1 MLLSSLCLI
10 GAAVTLGLGL
20 AIWYLQ
26 SEGRRIPPFALAAL
40 HGALA
45 VSGFILLL
53 IVLSGPLPP
62 KGDMY
67 GAPLMGRIAAGF
79 LVLALLT
86 GLLPLNA
93 RLRRRRLPLPSL
105 VIGMHATMA
114 ISGVVILAAFYTLLR

>member
-1 MLLSSLCLI
+1 MLLTSLCLI
-10 GAAVTLGLGL
+10 GAAVALGLGL
-20 AIWYLQ
+20 AVWYLQ

-45 VSGFILLL
+45 LTGFVLLL
-53 IVLSGPLPP
+53 IFLAHPLPP
-62 KGDMY
+62 QLEIY
-67 GAPLMGRIAAGF
+67 GASTMGRIAAGF

-93 RLRRRRLPLPSL
+93 RLRRRPLPVPSL

-114 ISGVVILAAFYTLLR
+114 ISGIVILAAFYMLVR

>member
-1 MLLSSLCLI
+1 M
-10 GAAVTLGLGL
+10 TLGLGL
-20 AIWYLQ
+20 AVWYLQ
-26 SEGRRIPPFALAAL
+26 TEGRRIPHWTLAAL

-45 VSGFILLL
+45 LSGLVLLL
-53 IVLSGPLPP
+53 IVLASPLPP
-62 KGDMY
+62 KGEMY
-67 GAPLMGRIAAGF
+67 GAPVMGRIAAGF

-114 ISGVVILAAFYTLLR
+114 ISGVVILAAFYTLVR